1 MWNAGRRI
9 PEGAAAVGWRVG
21 VYWRDD
27 QKFYMGEI
35 AAYNDE
41 DDEYEMNY
49 DDSELLAAPL
59 SSLPAPH
66 HPLSSLSCCCRACVN
81 PFFSSLCCQIVHSRT
96 SPWLLMYSQHH
107 M

>member
-1 MWNAGRRI
+1 MRAHRQQSRKDRRGVQCNAGRRV
-9 PEGAAAVGWRVG
+9 PEGSAAVGWRVG

-49 DDSELLAAPL
+49 DDSELLAALLVHP
-59 SSLPAPH
+59 SPPPSPH
-66 HPLSSLSCCCRACVN
+66 PYPTPVLQ
-81 PFFSSLCCQIVHSRT
+81 LCCLPCIY
-96 SPWLLMYSQHH
+96 LLILDCN
-107 M
+107 